1 MVDSSLFRKPC
12 QGLSLKKL
20 CHFSA
25 LEASGRGFEP
35 APLHL
40 GRHLQAHTIS
50 SGEGSSLLPIPE
62 LHRVRWPRATA
73 LISRRLGL
81 PEKGA
86 AIFYPFYGRSLFVHG
101 LAGPAHA
108 SVSGVDGSC
117 GPDSGELAD
126 HPLQLSHREGRLLD
140 PELFHPNDFQNLNFY
155 FCCRQ
160 FLNQDEFC
168 FKRLLDVF
176 KNVTFNVPSVVFCFK
191 MFPRFFPTKYFNN
204 L

>member
-126 HPLQLSHREGRLLD
+126 NPLQLL
-140 PELFHPNDFQNLNFY
+140 
-155 FCCRQ
+155 
-160 FLNQDEFC
+160 
-168 FKRLLDVF
+168 
-176 KNVTFNVPSVVFCFK
+176 
-191 MFPRFFPTKYFNN
+191 MFPLLFFVLKCFLVFFLQNILTICSPWVECESEVK
-204 L
+204 